1 MMSFWDILLLSVALA
16 MDCFAVSIASGV
28 ILTPSSSPKG
38 DGSPTLNPSPVGK
51 ESPTP
56 NPSPVGRG
64 TRKDSFMGR
73 VLEGALRLSV
83 LFGLFQAGMPLVG
96 WFCTNWLA
104 ERIEAYDHWI
114 AFGLLAFLGGR
125 MIRDAFSDEEEA
137 HHFDPTNWW
146 TGIVLAV
153 ATSIDALAVGISLA
167 VTGYHTIRQLA
178 MPLVVIGL
186 GSFLFA
192 MLGHWLGMRFG
203 SSIRRRLQPELLG
216 GIILIGIGVKV
227 LITHLC
233 DA

>member
-28 ILTPSSSPKG
+28 IAFPQPLPEGKGERPSSSPKG
-38 DGSPTLNPSPVGK
+38 EGS
-51 ESPTP
+51 SPTP
-56 NPSPVGRG
+56 NPSLLGKGTGKASLMGRG
-64 TRKDSFMGR
+64 
-73 VLEGALRLSV
+73 LEGALRLSV

-96 WFCTNWLA
+96 WICTNWFA

-125 MIRDAFSDEEEA
+125 MIRDAFRDEEEA

-167 VTGYHTIRQLA
+167 VTDYHTIRQLA
-178 MPLVVIGL
+178 MPLVVIGF

-227 LITHLC
+227 LVTHL
-233 DA
+233 AS

>member
-1 MMSFWDILLLSVALA
+1 MRLVMKKRRTTSIQPTGGQALYWP
-16 MDCFAVSIASGV
+16 G
-28 ILTPSSSPKG
+28 
-38 DGSPTLNPSPVGK
+38 
-51 ESPTP
+51 
-56 NPSPVGRG
+56 
-64 TRKDSFMGR
+64 
-73 VLEGALRLSV
+73 
-83 LFGLFQAGMPLVG
+83 
-96 WFCTNWLA
+96 
-104 ERIEAYDHWI
+104 
-114 AFGLLAFLGGR
+114 
-125 MIRDAFSDEEEA
+125 
-137 HHFDPTNWW
+137 
-146 TGIVLAV
+146 
-153 ATSIDALAVGISLA
+153 SIDALAVGISLA

>member
-1 MMSFWDILLLSVALA
+1 MSFWDILLLSVALA

-28 ILTPSSSPKG
+28 ILTPSSSSKG
-38 DGSPTLNPSPVGK
+38 DGSPTSNPSNVGK

-64 TRKDSFMGR
+64 TRKAFLTRGG
-73 VLEGALRLSV
+73 LEEALRLSV

-96 WFCTNWLA
+96 WICTNWLA

-178 MPLVVIGL
+178 MPLIAIGV

-192 MLGHWLGMRFG
+192 MIGHWLGMRFG

>member
-28 ILTPSSSPKG
+28 ILTPSSSSKG
-38 DGSPTLNPSPVGK
+38 DGSPTSNPSNVGK

-64 TRKDSFMGR
+64 TRKAFLTRGG
-73 VLEGALRLSV
+73 LEEALRLSV

-96 WFCTNWLA
+96 WICTNWLA

-178 MPLVVIGL
+178 MPLIAIGV

-192 MLGHWLGMRFG
+192 MIGHWLGMRFG

-227 LITHLC
+227 LVTHL
-233 DA
+233 AG

>member
-28 ILTPSSSPKG
+28 ILTPSSSSKG
-38 DGSPTLNPSPVGK
+38 EG
-51 ESPTP
+51 SPTP
-56 NPSPVGRG
+56 NPFPVGRG
-64 TRKDSFMGR
+64 TRKAFLTRGG
-73 VLEGALRLSV
+73 LEEALRLSV

-96 WFCTNWLA
+96 WICTNWLA

-114 AFGLLAFLGGR
+114 AFGLLVFLGGR

-178 MPLVVIGL
+178 MPLIAIGV

-192 MLGHWLGMRFG
+192 MIGHWLGMRFG

-227 LITHLC
+227 LVTHL
-233 DA
+233 AS

>member
-28 ILTPSSSPKG
+28 ILTPSSPKG
-38 DGSPTLNPSPVGK
+38 EGSLTPNPSPVGR

-56 NPSPVGRG
+56 TPSPVGRG
-64 TRKDSFMGR
+64 TRKAFLTRGG
-73 VLEGALRLSV
+73 LEEALRLSV

-96 WFCTNWLA
+96 WICTNWLA

-114 AFGLLAFLGGR
+114 AFGLLVFLGGR

-178 MPLVVIGL
+178 MPLIAIGV

-192 MLGHWLGMRFG
+192 MIGHWLGMRFG

-227 LITHLC
+227 LVTHL
-233 DA
+233 AG

>member
-28 ILTPSSSPKG
+28 ILTPSSPKG
-38 DGSPTLNPSPVGK
+38 EGSLTPNPSLVGK

-64 TRKDSFMGR
+64 TVKAFLTRGG
-73 VLEGALRLSV
+73 LEEALRLSV

-96 WFCTNWLA
+96 WICTNWLA

-114 AFGLLAFLGGR
+114 AFGLLVFLGGR

-227 LITHLC
+227 LVSHL
-233 DA
+233 AS

>member
-28 ILTPSSSPKG
+28 ILTPSSSSKG
-38 DGSPTLNPSPVGK
+38 DGSPTSNPSNVGK

-64 TRKDSFMGR
+64 TLKAFLTRGG
-73 VLEGALRLSV
+73 LEEALRLSV

-96 WFCTNWLA
+96 WICTNWLA

-114 AFGLLAFLGGR
+114 AFGLLVFLGGR

-227 LITHLC
+227 LVTHL
-233 DA
+233 AG

>member
-28 ILTPSSSPKG
+28 ILTPSSSSKG
-38 DGSPTLNPSPVGK
+38 EGSPTPNPSPVGK

-64 TRKDSFMGR
+64 TRKAFLTRGG
-73 VLEGALRLSV
+73 LEEALRLSV

-96 WFCTNWLA
+96 WICTNWLA

-178 MPLVVIGL
+178 MPLIAIGV

-192 MLGHWLGMRFG
+192 MIGHWLGMRFG

-227 LITHLC
+227 RVTHL
-233 DA
+233 AG

>member
-28 ILTPSSSPKG
+28 ILTPSSPKG
-38 DGSPTLNPSPVGK
+38 EGSLTPNPSPVGR

-64 TRKDSFMGR
+64 TRKAFLTRGG
-73 VLEGALRLSV
+73 LEEALRLSV

-96 WFCTNWLA
+96 WICTNWLA

-114 AFGLLAFLGGR
+114 AFGLLVFLGGR

-178 MPLVVIGL
+178 MPLIAIGV

-192 MLGHWLGMRFG
+192 MIGHWLGMRFG

-227 LITHLC
+227 LVTHL
-233 DA
+233 AG

>member
-1 MMSFWDILLLSVALA
+1 
-16 MDCFAVSIASGV
+16 
-28 ILTPSSSPKG
+28 
-38 DGSPTLNPSPVGK
+38 
-51 ESPTP
+51 
-56 NPSPVGRG
+56 
-64 TRKDSFMGR
+64 
-73 VLEGALRLSV
+73 LEEALRLSV

-96 WFCTNWLA
+96 WICTNWLA

-114 AFGLLAFLGGR
+114 AFGLLVFLGGR

-178 MPLVVIGL
+178 MPLIAIGV

-192 MLGHWLGMRFG
+192 MIGHWLGMRFG

-227 LITHLC
+227 LVTHL
-233 DA
+233 AG

>member
-28 ILTPSSSPKG
+28 ILTPNSPKG
-38 DGSPTLNPSPVGK
+38 EGSLTPNPSPVGK

-64 TRKDSFMGR
+64 TRKAFLTRGG
-73 VLEGALRLSV
+73 LEEALRLSA

-96 WFCTNWLA
+96 WICTNWLA

-114 AFGLLAFLGGR
+114 AFGLLVFLGGR

-146 TGIVLAV
+146 TGIVLAGGDEHRR
-153 ATSIDALAVGISLA
+153 TGSRYLAGRNGLSYHQAISYAAGGDRIRFVPVCDVRSLA
-167 VTGYHTIRQLA
+167 RHAVWQ
-178 MPLVVIGL
+178 
-186 GSFLFA
+186 
-192 MLGHWLGMRFG
+192 
-203 SSIRRRLQPELLG
+203 
-216 GIILIGIGVKV
+216 
-227 LITHLC
+227 
-233 DA
+233 

>member
-1 MMSFWDILLLSVALA
+1 MSFWDILLLSVALA

-28 ILTPSSSPKG
+28 ILTPSSPKG
-38 DGSPTLNPSPVGK
+38 EGSLTPNPSPVGR

-64 TRKDSFMGR
+64 TRKAFLTRGG
-73 VLEGALRLSV
+73 LEEALRLSV

-96 WFCTNWLA
+96 WICTNWLA

-114 AFGLLAFLGGR
+114 AFGLLVFLGGR

-178 MPLVVIGL
+178 MPLIAIGV

-192 MLGHWLGMRFG
+192 MIGHWLGMRFG

-227 LITHLC
+227 LVTHL
-233 DA
+233 AG

>member
-28 ILTPSSSPKG
+28 ILTPSSSSKG
-38 DGSPTLNPSPVGK
+38 DGSPTSNPSNVGK

-64 TRKDSFMGR
+64 TRKAFLTRGG
-73 VLEGALRLSV
+73 LEEALRLSV

-96 WFCTNWLA
+96 WICTNWLA

-114 AFGLLAFLGGR
+114 AFGLLVFLGGR

-178 MPLVVIGL
+178 MPLIAIGV

-192 MLGHWLGMRFG
+192 MIGHWLGMRFG

-227 LITHLC
+227 LVTHL
-233 DA
+233 AG

>member
-1 MMSFWDILLLSVALA
+1 MMNFWDILLLSVALA

-28 ILTPSSSPKG
+28 IAFPQPLPEGKGERPSSSPKG
-38 DGSPTLNPSPVGK
+38 EGS
-51 ESPTP
+51 SPTP
-56 NPSPVGRG
+56 NPSLLGKGTGKASLMGRG
-64 TRKDSFMGR
+64 
-73 VLEGALRLSV
+73 LEGALRLSV
-83 LFGLFQAGMPLVG
+83 LFGLFQAGIPLVG

-167 VTGYHTIRQLA
+167 VTGYHTISQLA

-227 LITHLC
+227 LVTHL
-233 DA
+233 AS

>member
-1 MMSFWDILLLSVALA
+1 MSFWDILLLSVALA

-28 ILTPSSSPKG
+28 ILTPSSPKG
-38 DGSPTLNPSPVGK
+38 EGSLTPNPSPVGR

-64 TRKDSFMGR
+64 TRKAFLTRGG
-73 VLEGALRLSV
+73 LEEALRLSV

-96 WFCTNWLA
+96 WICTNWLA

-114 AFGLLAFLGGR
+114 AFGLLVFLGGR

-178 MPLVVIGL
+178 MPLIAIGV

-192 MLGHWLGMRFG
+192 MIGHWLGMRFG

-227 LITHLC
+227 LVTHL
-233 DA
+233 AS